1 MTTAPA
7 RPADALRDGDKPAED
22 KPGAAARTVGGVAGW
37 VDDRTGVAKPF
48 GYLLRKVFPE
58 HWSFMLGE
66 IAMYSLIVC
75 LLTGTFLTFWFV
87 PSAGHTIYDGS
98 YVPLRGVSMSEAYAS
113 TLNISFDIKGGLIIR
128 QIHHWAALMFIVA
141 IVCHMFRVFFTGAFR
156 KPRELNWVLGTV
168 MALLAIIEGFAGY
181 SLPDDLLSGTG
192 IRAMAGFVQTSPV
205 IGSYLVSAIFG
216 GPFPGEMIIPRL
228 YSAHVLLIPA
238 ILIAIFTVHIGLV
251 FLQKHT
257 QFPGPG
263 RTNENVVGFPVM
275 PVYAAKA
282 GGFFFIVFGVLAL
295 ISALVQINPIWAYGP
310 YDPSPVTAGSQP
322 DWYMGFADGALR
334 LLPGFL
340 EFTVFGFTVSMN
352 IFPGALLLL
361 PLVYILLGI
370 YPFVEHWVTGDTR
383 EHHLLDRPR
392 NMPVR
397 TAIGMAAI
405 TAYSIL
411 LFASGNDIMAIKLGM
426 SINDLTWFFRI
437 GFFVLPPIVFW
448 VTKRICLSLQRRDRD
463 TILHGRETGT
473 VIRTPD
479 GRFFERHD
487 TELTPEHWILVQHE
501 AFTPLQ
507 PPGPVVDANGVARP
521 GARKERRRARLSRF
535 YFADAV
541 NPVTPAELAAAH
553 HHGLEHEAI
562 EPSASGGEAAIEAA
576 ESTEETAGRH

>member
-48 GYLLRKVFPE
+48 GYLLKKVFPE

-156 KPRELNWVLGTV
+156 KPREINWVLGTV